1 MRESDS
7 LFRGVESHQAVA
19 QWQQR
24 LRDEIDSQS
33 ADYLLNVS
41 ETDYLR
47 HIIDKYIIDAPV
59 LHVDRKRV
67 EVGDAQIDIAGRFD
81 YAVDRDEG
89 PVYAKGTAI
98 NVSIPFEGDPKLLNL
113 TLPSTYYQSP
123 KGDVVGNEIH
133 LMYSRL
139 KQDQNSL
146 KGELENDIKRLE
158 RCFIELKNIIEQYNG
173 TLESIAKEAIAKRK
187 SKLLADAQLV
197 ESLGIPL
204 EEIEGRTPT
213 FTVPLARKKIT
224 VAKPT
229 SVNKSFKPEPTLVPD
244 DYEGILTLIK
254 NLSLVIERNP
264 HTFVSMAEP
273 DIRNIILV
281 LLNAVYEGTATGE
294 TFNGSGKT
302 DILLRHEGQNLFIA
316 ECKFWQGKKE
326 LADAMDQ
333 LLGYITWRDTKTALI
348 IFNRNKDLTS
358 LLQKIQETVKEHKCY
373 KQEIGSSETTI
384 FRYKFCR
391 PDDINKEFFLTVL
404 VFEVPEKTM

>member
-1 MRESDS
+1 MSDH

-24 LRDEIDSQS
+24 LKDEIDSQS
-33 ADYLLNVS
+33 ADYILNVG
-41 ETDYLR
+41 EADYLR
-47 HIIDKYIIDAPV
+47 HIIDKYIINTPALQADK
-59 LHVDRKRV
+59 KRV
-67 EVGDAQIDIAGRFD
+67 EVGDAQIDVAGRFD
-81 YAVDRDEG
+81 YAVDREEG
-89 PVYAKGTAI
+89 PVYAKGTSI

-123 KGDVVGNEIH
+123 KGDVAGNEIH

-139 KQDQNSL
+139 KQDQNGL

-158 RCFIELKNIIEQYNG
+158 RCFAELKNIIDQYNG

-187 SKLLADAQLV
+187 AKLLADAQLV

-204 EEIEGRTPT
+204 KEVDGGSPT
-213 FTVPLARKKIT
+213 FTIPLVRKKIAVVKPT
-224 VAKPT
+224 VA
-229 SVNKSFKPEPTLVPD
+229 NKDFRPEPTMIPD
-244 DYEGILTLIK
+244 DYEGVLNLIK
-254 NLSLVIERNP
+254 HLSLVIERNP
-264 HTFVSMAEP
+264 HTFVSINEP

-294 TFNGSGKT
+294 TFNSSGKT

-326 LADAMDQ
+326 LADAIDQ
-333 LLGYITWRDTKTALI
+333 LLGYITWRDTKTALV

-358 LLQKIQETVKEHKCY
+358 VLQKIQETVEEHKCY
-373 KQEIGSSETTI
+373 KREIGPTETTI

-391 PDDINKEFFLTVL
+391 SDDINKEFFLTVL
-404 VFEVPEKTM
+404 VFEVPEKTMQ